1 MDFFQDPEIIKL
13 TALGSAFVIG
23 VSVCFYVAARETVEL
38 NRRRRAKKLMYKDAV
53 SREIQ
58 RKKDIANQ
66 NKIDAQDNERR
77 SFAQGKIITL

>member
-23 VSVCFYVAARETVEL
+23 VSVYFYVAARETFEL

-58 RKKDIANQ
+58 RKKDATSR
-66 NKIDAQDNERR
+66 NKVDVEDNERR
-77 SFAQGKIITL
+77 SFA

>member
-23 VSVCFYVAARETVEL
+23 VSVCFYVAARETFEL

-58 RKKDIANQ
+58 RKKDATSR
-66 NKIDAQDNERR
+66 NKVDVEDNERR
-77 SFAQGKIITL
+77 SFA

>member
-1 MDFFQDPEIIKL
+1 MDIFKDPEIIKL

-53 SREIQ
+53 SREVE
-58 RKKDIANQ
+58 RKKNITDQ
-66 NKIDAQDNERR
+66 NKMDVEQSERR
-77 SFAQGKIITL
+77 SFA

>member
-58 RKKDIANQ
+58 RKKDITSQ
-66 NKIDAQDNERR
+66 NKVDVEDSERR
-77 SFAQGKIITL
+77 SFA

>member
-38 NRRRRAKKLMYKDAV
+38 NRRRRAKKLIYKDAV
-53 SREIQ
+53 SREIK
-58 RKKDIANQ
+58 RKKNNTNQ
-66 NKIDAQDNERR
+66 TKIDVQENERR
-77 SFAQGKIITL
+77 SFA